1 MQLRAK
7 EGDMQ
12 TKTIKAVS
20 AILKALLDKLR
31 QPTGLGAA
39 RLGHFLEWQRPA
51 TGSCIGGSV

>member
-1 MQLRAK
+1 
-7 EGDMQ
+7 MQ